1 MTDYTDDQLMAK
13 LQAALQAGLPN
24 PPDVTATAEMTFA
37 WRTIDADLAALSY
50 DSSMEEL
57 TVRSGGNVRT
67 LSFELDGD
75 VRIDL
80 RIDAER
86 TRIIG
91 QVEPAGEGV
100 AELIHR
106 DGVEVAEVDDFG
118 VFVFEAIAAGPVSVR
133 VKVGDRSV
141 RTEWFL
147 P

>member
-1 MTDYTDDQLMAK
+1 MNHYTDDELMAK
-13 LQAALQAGLPN
+13 LHESLLAGLPH
-24 PPDVTATAEMTFA
+24 PPGVTATSEMTFA
-37 WRTIDADLAALSY
+37 WRTVDADLAALSY

-57 TVRSGGNVRT
+57 TVRSGGEVRT
-67 LSFELDGD
+67 LSFELDDD

-86 TRIIG
+86 TRLVG
-91 QVEPAGEGV
+91 QIEPGAEGV
-100 AELIHR
+100 AELAHR
-106 DGVEVAEVDDFG
+106 DGLEVAEVDDFG
-118 VFVFEAIAAGPVSVR
+118 VFVFEAIAAGPVSIR